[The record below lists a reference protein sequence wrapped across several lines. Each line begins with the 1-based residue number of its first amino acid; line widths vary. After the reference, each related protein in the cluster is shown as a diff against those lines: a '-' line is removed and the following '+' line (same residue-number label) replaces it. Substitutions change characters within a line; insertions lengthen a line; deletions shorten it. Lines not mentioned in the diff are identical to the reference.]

1 MPRRLLPRS
10 ASLQV
15 KFAAQAALSTI
26 GLFVLVMLLVLYV
39 QRRALLSNVEASGF
53 EMAKIFAFSSVP
65 AVATGDYLM
74 LQHVVDGIASE
85 PRALYAMI
93 LLPNGEVFVHSTARE
108 RGQLYL
114 DALSQRAATAD
125 RAIVQHYVRNDGIP
139 VYDFAV
145 PVYVL
150 TEKRAIARVG
160 LSIEREMAGITRTG
174 LSIVFLGLAALA
186 FSLVWAAYQS
196 RKLTR
201 PVEAL
206 VKGTREIVRGNL
218 DHRLPVSSTDEIGQL
233 AEAFNQMVAELA
245 AARHD
250 LITKTRMAAIGE
262 VSARVAH
269 ETRNP
274 LGALTNC
281 LHLLRRG
288 KSIAPDDA
296 ELIQIMEAE
305 VQRLNTMVS
314 DFLAFGR
321 PRPPQV
327 DRVDL
332 REVLTRVLGLLERDL
347 GVSQRIHIESSVDP
361 AATIVWADAAQ
372 LHQVLWNLLLNAA
385 QAMGETGKIR
395 VTTTRRGDMIE
406 VAVADD
412 GLGIKPEALSKIFD
426 PFFTTRSMGSG
437 LGLAIVKRI
446 VDDHG
451 GTIRVDS
458 KLGGGTTVV
467 VGLCGE
473 R

>member
-1 MPRRLLPRS
+1 MPRRLLPRT
-10 ASLQV
+10 ASLQTR
-15 KFAAQAALSTI
+15 FALQAVLSTV
-26 GLFVLVMLLVLYV
+26 GLFVIVMILVLYV
-39 QRRALLSNVEASGF
+39 QRRALLSSVEASGL
-53 EMAKIFAFSSVP
+53 EIAKIFAFSSVP
-65 AVATGDYLM
+65 AVANGDYLM

-93 LLPNGEVFVHSTARE
+93 LLPSGEVFVHSTARE
-108 RGQLYL
+108 RGHVYR
-114 DALSQRAATAD
+114 DPLSVRAAAAD
-125 RAIVQHYVRNDGIP
+125 RAIVQHYVRDDGIP
-139 VYDFAV
+139 VFDFAV
-145 PVYVL
+145 PVFVL
-150 TEKRAIARVG
+150 TERRATARVG

-174 LSIVFLGLAALA
+174 LSIVFLGLAALT

-218 DHRLPVSSTDEIGQL
+218 DHRLPVRSADEIGQL
-233 AEAFNQMVAELA
+233 AEAFNKMVTELA

-250 LITKTRMAAIGE
+250 LITKTRMAAMGE
-262 VSARVAH
+262 ISARVAH

-288 KSIAPDDA
+288 KPIAQEDA
-296 ELIQIMEAE
+296 ELIEIMEAE

-321 PRPPQV
+321 PRPPRA

-347 GVSQRIHIESSVDP
+347 AVSPGIHIESSVDP

-372 LHQVLWNLLLNAA
+372 LQQVLWNLLLNAA

-395 VTTTRRGDMIE
+395 VTTSRRDDMVE
-406 VAVADD
+406 VAIADD
-412 GLGIKPEALSKIFD
+412 GPGIAPDALAKIFD
-426 PFFTTRSMGSG
+426 PFFTTRSTGSG

-451 GTIRVDS
+451 GSIRVDS
-458 KLGGGTTVV
+458 KPGAGTTVFV
-467 VGLCGE
+467 SLCGE

>member
-1 MPRRLLPRS
+1 
-10 ASLQV
+10 V

-108 RGQLYL
+108 RGQIYR

-139 VYDFAV
+139 VYDFAI

-201 PVEAL
+201 PVDAL

-262 VSARVAH
+262 ISARVAH

-332 REVLTRVLGLLERDL
+332 REVLTRVLGLLEQDL
-347 GVSQRIHIESSVDP
+347 GVAQGIHIESSVDP

-406 VAVADD
+406 MAIADD
-412 GLGIKPEALSKIFD
+412 GPGIAPDALSKIFE

-458 KLGGGTTVV
+458 KLGAGTTVFV
-467 VGLCGE
+467 SLCGE